1 MSDSAVVF
9 EYEWQFIVSPL
20 FVAWPKSCWVYSG
33 WYSILELRLLMFLP
47 NFQQPWEHRRPR
59 SNDINEGK
67 DGWRDGNQVMIRFPS
82 YLIGLRLMV
91 KYLSGFLEK
100 KARAKKKYS
109 SILKESLKGNKE
121 LETCLLVAKSVW
133 GYSTKRERECERGL
147 PFSSYK
153 SIKGTWE

>member
-1 MSDSAVVF
+1 
-9 EYEWQFIVSPL
+9 
-20 FVAWPKSCWVYSG
+20 
-33 WYSILELRLLMFLP
+33 MFLP

-121 LETCLLVAKSVW
+121 LETCLLVAKSV
-133 GYSTKRERECERGL
+133 
-147 PFSSYK
+147 
-153 SIKGTWE
+153 